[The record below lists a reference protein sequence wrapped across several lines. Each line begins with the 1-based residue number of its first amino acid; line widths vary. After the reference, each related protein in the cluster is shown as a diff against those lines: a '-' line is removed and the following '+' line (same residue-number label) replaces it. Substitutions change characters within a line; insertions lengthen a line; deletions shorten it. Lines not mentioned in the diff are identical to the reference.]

1 MLRPVL
7 LEIVM
12 PTFGGTELACRGC
25 DLVLRTA
32 GLKGRNRK
40 ASLEE
45 YPEDWRQTIEKLSTW
60 IKELARLYRHR
71 IFIRIIDAQ
80 SPLGLWKQVRHRV
93 FKCPAF
99 IVNRKR
105 TYTGWDNQALEALID
120 EQLKGNVS

>member
-7 LEIVM
+7 LEIVT
-12 PTFGGTELACRGC
+12 PTFGGMELACRGC
-25 DLVLRTA
+25 DLMLKTA
-32 GLKGRNRK
+32 ELKGRGRK
-40 ASLEE
+40 ASLDE
-45 YPEDWRQTIEKLSTW
+45 YPEDWKQTIERLSGW

-105 TYTGWDNQALEALID
+105 TYTGWDNQALEAIID
-120 EQLKGNVS
+120 EQIKAS